1 VWSALSVSPRQKR
14 EWSLNQEAF
23 DALLVRLHP
32 DREQSGVAYE
42 CVRNKLLKFF
52 DWRGCHSTADHA
64 DEVINRVAR
73 RIQEGEHIHDLPSY
87 FLGTARLLLLEIHR
101 RPKSVEI
108 DADRVPSPPPAEAD
122 RREVAEERFRCLEEC
137 LGKLTNESR
146 QLISEY
152 YEGHPSKKSERER
165 LGERLGIPMNALRI
179 RVHRVRIRLE
189 ECVETCLERTDVEK
203 QNPRVPHYE

>member
-1 VWSALSVSPRQKR
+1 MSPRQKR

-32 DREQSGVAYE
+32 DRDQSGAAYE
-42 CVRNKLLKFF
+42 TLRNKLLKFF

-73 RIQEGEHIHDLPSY
+73 RIQEGEQIRDLPSY

-101 RPKSVEI
+101 RPKPEQI
-108 DADRVPSPPPAEAD
+108 DADRVPSPPIEAE
-122 RREVAEERFRCLEEC
+122 RREIEDERFRCLEEC
-137 LGKLTNESR
+137 LGELTNESR

-152 YEGHPSKKSERER
+152 YERHASKKSGRAR

-189 ECVETCLERTDVEK
+189 ECVGTCLKRTDAEK
-203 QNPRVPHYE
+203 QNPRIPHYE